1 MKIIY
6 LHQYFRLPC
15 QSGGTRSYDLAKSFV
30 DKGIMVEVISSTNN
44 KEFEKGKRWKLIEY
58 DGIKVH
64 YVYVDYSNDFS
75 YLKRILSF
83 LKFFVLSSFKI
94 ITIKCDYVLATSTP
108 LTIGIPALINK
119 WIRKVPFVFEVRD
132 VWPEAP
138 IAIGAI
144 NNKLIKKILFWL
156 EGIIYKN
163 AFAIVPLSV
172 DMYKSIAARYPEYVN
187 TKNIKVIENIS
198 EVYRFQ
204 NGYDDTKFLIKEK
217 IGDSP
222 RFIILYAGTFG
233 KVNGIDY
240 VIDLAEKT
248 IIKDSSIAY
257 VLIGNGADKVKVRD
271 IAFQKKLLNKNVFI
285 LDAVAKEDLPQ
296 LYFESNMGSSFVID
310 VKELW
315 ANSANKYFDTLAAGR
330 PILINYKGWQ
340 KDDIEKNNIGYVLP
354 PILNDESINDFV
366 EYTKNDLLYI
376 DQSKNALFLATK
388 EYSLN
393 VAVKKYL
400 EVFMNRVVD

>member
-6 LHQYFRLPC
+6 LHQYFKFPNE
-15 QSGGTRSYDLAKSFV
+15 SGGTRSYDLAKSFV

-44 KEFEKGKRWKLIEY
+44 KEFEKGKRWKLLEY

-83 LKFFVLSSFKI
+83 LKFLVLSSFKI

-144 NNKLIKKILFWL
+144 NNKLVKNILFWL
-156 EGIIYKN
+156 ERTIYKN

-172 DMYKSIAARYPEYVN
+172 DMYKSIATRYPEYIK
-187 TKNIKVIENIS
+187 TKKIKVIENIS

-204 NGYDDTKFLIKEK
+204 NGYDNTKVLIKEK
-217 IGDSP
+217 IGISP

-240 VIDLAEKT
+240 VISLAEKT

-257 VLIGNGADKVKVRD
+257 VLIGNGADKAKVRN
-271 IAFQKKLLNKNVFI
+271 IALQKKLLNKNVFI

-354 PILNDESINDFV
+354 SILNDESINDFV
-366 EYTKNDLLYI
+366 EYTKNDLLHI

-400 EVFMNRVVD
+400 EVFMI